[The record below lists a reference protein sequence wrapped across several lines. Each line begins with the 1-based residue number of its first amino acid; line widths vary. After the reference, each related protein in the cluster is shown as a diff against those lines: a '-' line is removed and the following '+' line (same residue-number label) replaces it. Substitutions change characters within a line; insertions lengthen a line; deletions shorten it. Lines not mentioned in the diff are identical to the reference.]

1 MKAKKKRKLI
11 SGLSFITIILYGVII
26 IYFTLFS
33 DRFGRVDNGSYQYN
47 LVPFNEIRR
56 FVTYRHYVSTRSFI
70 LNICGNFLV
79 FAPLGFLLPIW
90 YPKAI
95 RWYQIIL
102 YSFSFSLCI
111 ELMQLYTRVG
121 VFDVDDLIMNTTG
134 GFLGWILYCILHF
147 MFRKRRRK
155 KRS

>member
-1 MKAKKKRKLI
+1 MKAKKRRQLI
-11 SGLSFITIILYGVII
+11 SFLSFIGIVLYGVII

-33 DRFGRVDNGSYQYN
+33 DRMGRVDNGSYQYN
-47 LVPFNEIRR
+47 LIPFNEILR
-56 FVTYRHYVSTRSFI
+56 FMKYREYVSTRSFI
-70 LNICGNFLV
+70 INICGNFLV

-90 YPKAI
+90 YPRAI
-95 RWYQIIL
+95 SWYKIIL

-134 GFLGWILYCILHF
+134 GFLGWILYQVLHLI
-147 MFRKRRRK
+147 FRKRRRK